1 MPSDFGKT
9 LIVIGLIL
17 CAVGLAF
24 VLQHKLPGSWL
35 TWLGRI
41 PGDISVE
48 RPGFKFYF
56 PLATCLI
63 VSILLT
69 ILLSIFRK

>member
-9 LIVIGLIL
+9 LILIGLIL
-17 CAVGLAF
+17 CAVGLAVVF
-24 VLQHKLPGSWL
+24 QDKLPGSWL
-35 TWLGRI
+35 DWLGKL
-41 PGDISVE
+41 PGDVSVE
-48 RPGFKFYF
+48 RPGFKLYF

>member
-1 MPSDFGKT
+1 MNSDFGKV
-9 LIVIGLIL
+9 LIAIGLLL

-24 VLQHKLPGSWL
+24 VFRDKLPGTWL
-35 TWLGRI
+35 AWLGRL
-41 PGDISVE
+41 PGDVSVE

-63 VSILLT
+63 VSILLS
-69 ILLSIFRK
+69 IVLSIFRK